1 MVAWNDARIL
11 DESRRLDR
19 IVDAGIKQSRVDGI
33 CSFLLNAGFA
43 VMSMAAFI
51 MTGNPASFGFL
62 AVPTITVAINGFN
75 VLRKDKDKQD

>member
-1 MVAWNDARIL
+1 
-11 DESRRLDR
+11 
-19 IVDAGIKQSRVDGI
+19 
-33 CSFLLNAGFA
+33 
-43 VMSMAAFI
+43 MSMAAFI